1 MQRDVIDGLRDNTV
15 RFTDPCHSEVVE
27 IRGELRNIRRSSN
40 DEVTIA
46 TTSTRKFTGA
56 RH

>member
-15 RFTDPCHSEVVE
+15 RFTDACHSEVVE